1 MTTANRR
8 KILDMLGEGKISA
21 VEAERLL
28 DALGRRRTDEPDIAS
43 LVDDGVNIVTN
54 AVERLT
60 VDIEDA
66 IDGSDAEFDR
76 RTFTV
81 QGEPRVEVNNF
92 CGRVELRGG
101 SEDGEVHVDAELS
114 HPDRVDYTAR
124 QDGDTIRVEARPS
137 GRRSFFGWLPFNRG
151 VRITILLPRR
161 ADLEINNAN
170 GRVLVRNVEGSGSI
184 TTSNGRI
191 VAEELSGAF
200 GFTTSNSGIESRQL
214 SGRYEMATSNGRI
227 IVAGGRGEYRVE
239 TSNGRIRFDG
249 ELEAGS
255 CNSFKT
261 SNGSIVASLGT
272 EPDVRLSA
280 ATSNGSIRC
289 LQHLDSVDTDTKR
302 RVEGTMGDG
311 QASLKLRTSNG
322 SITID

>member
-227 IVAGGRGEYRVE
+227 
-239 TSNGRIRFDG
+239 RFDG

-289 LQHLDSVDTDTKR
+289 LQHLDSVDIDTKR